1 MDYTKKYIYLKH
13 QGKDIYKIIEEMMT
27 RYKSPLFAI
36 RKIRE
41 IFPQLSLMEAKEVV
55 IIATTEHKS
64 LSDYQKSLFPD
75 LEELGKL
82 LNEEDENENL

>member
-1 MDYTKKYIYLKH
+1 M
-13 QGKDIYKIIEEMMT
+13 
-27 RYKSPLFAI
+27 FAI

-55 IIATTEHKS
+55 IIATTEHTI